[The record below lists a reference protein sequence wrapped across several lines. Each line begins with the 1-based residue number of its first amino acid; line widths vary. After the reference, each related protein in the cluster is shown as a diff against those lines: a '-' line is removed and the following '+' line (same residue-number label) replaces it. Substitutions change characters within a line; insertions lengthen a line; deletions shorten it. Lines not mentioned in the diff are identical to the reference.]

1 MHLGHNLEPSHFTQ
15 IIIEDFNDFDDAVST
30 NNFASKV
37 LHVYSI
43 DAYIDRAAWHADHE
57 ETRIAGN

>member
-1 MHLGHNLEPSHFTQ
+1 MHPGHNLEPTHFTQ

-43 DAYIDRAAWHADHE
+43 DAYIDLAA
-57 ETRIAGN
+57 